1 MSMPTLMPTFT
12 YVESPTNKVVR
23 HFLITPQNGSVNG
36 HIVSAPDPF
45 EVELRYGEDE
55 IVTLHR
61 DSEQSLGEAIEFARR
76 SGKLPKAIVTATAEC
91 VRERLRR
98 A

>member
-1 MSMPTLMPTFT
+1 MFMSTIT
-12 YVESPTNKVVR
+12 ESPRNKVVR
-23 HFLITPQNGSVNG
+23 HFVITPHEAHVNG
-36 HIVSAPDPF
+36 HTVSVDEPF
-45 EVELRYGEDE
+45 EVELRYSEAD

-61 DSEQSLGEAIEFARR
+61 DSEQSLGEAIEFARKN
-76 SGKLPKAIVTATAEC
+76 GKLPRAIVTATAAC